1 MQGKGLVI
9 TTAQILLPLKFV
21 SCGGSASPAKD
32 FHLKNSRVTTKFGL
46 SLALYRIGGARLLY
60 AKSAK
65 AKMSLTCLPP
75 QTGSS

>member
-21 SCGGSASPAKD
+21 SRGGSASPAKD